1 MKTTIFLSLAA
12 AREMLPDFHGV
23 FQILFTGIALGLL
36 AISFIGLQTLWQILQ
51 MDFDIGP
58 SNLTL
63 QEIVE
68 ELEGSH

>member
-1 MKTTIFLSLAA
+1 MKTTIFLSLALA
-12 AREMLPDFHGV
+12 SETLPGFHWGL
-23 FQILFTGIALGLL
+23 QILFIGIALGLL

-68 ELEGSH
+68 ELEGSQ